1 MNESDMRGRFSP
13 LRAGDGSISGAI
25 LTLGE
30 AEPVFGDVA
39 A

>member
-1 MNESDMRGRFSP
+1 MRGRYSP
-13 LRAGDGSISGAI
+13 LRSADGSISGAI

-30 AEPVFGDVA
+30 SEPVFGEVA